1 MGMDGYKICKDEYG
15 QEYVIP
21 TERGIQEQRRIR
33 LKFLLQDAGIIA
45 PAYTLEQYKGDDK
58 YKNLPKIK
66 KYITEFERFKT
77 INLYFWSRGNA
88 SQKTTVAK
96 NIIVELSLK
105 GYSCRFIL
113 MADLLPLL
121 QTETFNNG
129 TESGQI
135 SALRSVDFLVIDDA
149 FDPRKSTLYKSG
161 YQFGFL
167 DTFLRY
173 RLETLGRA
181 TCFTS
186 NVPMEEIAESW
197 TPSIAS
203 LVQRS
208 VPTPMEFSDYMTDF
222 KSEDIWA

>member
-1 MGMDGYKICKDEYG
+1 VEGYTLCKDEFG

-21 TERGIQEQRRIR
+21 NDHGIQKQRTIR
-33 LKFLLQDAGIIA
+33 LKFLLKDAGIIA
-45 PAYTLEQYKGDDK
+45 PPYTIEQYRGEDK
-58 YKNLPKIK
+58 HENIPKIK
-66 KYITEFERFKT
+66 KYINEFERFKN

-88 SQKTTVAK
+88 SQKTTIAK
-96 NIIVELSLK
+96 NIIAELCLK
-105 GYSCRFIL
+105 GYTCRFIL

-129 TESGQI
+129 AESKTI
-135 SALRSVDFLVIDDA
+135 NKLRSVDFLVIDDA

-161 YQFGFL
+161 YQFSFL

-173 RLETLGRA
+173 RLETLNKA

-186 NVPMEEIAESW
+186 NVPIAEIDKSW

-203 LVQRS
+203 LIQRS
-208 VPTPMEFSDYMTDF
+208 VPTPMEFSDYITDF
-222 KSEDIWA
+222 NAEDIWK

>member
-1 MGMDGYKICKDEYG
+1 MEGYTVCKDEFG
-15 QEYVIP
+15 QEFVRP
-21 TERGIQEQRRIR
+21 TEDGVLKQRRIR
-33 LKFLLQDAGIIA
+33 LKFLLQDAGITA
-45 PAYTLEQYKGDDK
+45 PQFTIGQYKGDDK
-58 YKNLPKIK
+58 QGNLPKIK
-66 KYITEFERFKT
+66 KYIDEFERFKK
-77 INLYFWSRGNA
+77 INLYFWSHGNA

-113 MADLLPLL
+113 MADLLSVL
-121 QTETFNNG
+121 QTENFNNG
-129 TESGQI
+129 AESEKVN
-135 SALRSVDFLVIDDA
+135 ALRSVDFLVIDDA
-149 FDPRKSTLYKSG
+149 FDPRKSTLYRSG

-173 RLETLGRA
+173 RLETLSKA

-186 NVPMEEIAESW
+186 NVPVEEISKNW

-203 LVQRS
+203 LIQRS

-222 KSEDIWA
+222 KNEDIWA

>member
-1 MGMDGYKICKDEYG
+1 MDGYTVYKDEFG
-15 QEYVIP
+15 QEFIRP
-21 TERGIQEQRRIR
+21 TEHGKAEQRRIR
-33 LKFLLQDAGIIA
+33 LKFLLQDAGIVA
-45 PAYTLEQYKGDDK
+45 PAHTLEQYKGEDK
-58 YKNLPKIK
+58 CQNLPKIR
-66 KYITEFERFKT
+66 KYINDFERFKT
-77 INLYFWSRGNA
+77 VNLYFWSRGNA

-113 MADLLPLL
+113 MADLLSLL
-121 QTETFNNG
+121 QTETFNSG
-129 TESGQI
+129 TESEAI
-135 SALRSVDFLVIDDA
+135 NMLRLVDFLVIDDA

-173 RLETLGRA
+173 RLETLSRA

-186 NVPMEEIAESW
+186 NVPVEEIAKSW

-208 VPTPMEFSDYMTDF
+208 VPTPMEFTDYMTDF
-222 KSEDIWA
+222 RSEDIWA

>member
-1 MGMDGYKICKDEYG
+1 MDGYTVYKDEFG
-15 QEYVIP
+15 QEFVRP
-21 TERGIQEQRRIR
+21 TDHGKAEQRRIR
-33 LKFLLQDAGIIA
+33 LKFLLQDAGIVA
-45 PAYTLEQYKGDDK
+45 PAYTLEQYKGEDK
-58 YKNLPKIK
+58 CQNLLKIR
-66 KYITEFERFKT
+66 KYINDFKRFKT
-77 INLYFWSRGNA
+77 VNLYFWSRGNA

-113 MADLLPLL
+113 MADLLSLL
-121 QTETFNNG
+121 QTETFNSG
-129 TESGQI
+129 TESEAI
-135 SALRSVDFLVIDDA
+135 NMLRLVDFLVIDDA

-173 RLETLGRA
+173 RLETLSRA

-186 NVPMEEIAESW
+186 NVPVEEIAKSW

-208 VPTPMEFSDYMTDF
+208 VPTPMEFTDYMTDF
-222 KSEDIWA
+222 RSEDIWA

>member
-1 MGMDGYKICKDEYG
+1 MGMDGYKVCKDEYG
-15 QEYVIP
+15 QEYVMP

-33 LKFLLQDAGIIA
+33 LKFLLQDAGITA
-45 PAYTLEQYKGDDK
+45 PAHTLEQYKGEDRHE
-58 YKNLPKIK
+58 NLPKIK
-66 KYITEFERFKT
+66 KYINNFERFKFV
-77 INLYFWSRGNA
+77 NLYFWSPGNA

-113 MADLLPLL
+113 MADLIPLL
-121 QTETFNNG
+121 QTEAYNKG
-129 TESGQI
+129 TDSKLI
-135 SALRSVDFLVIDDA
+135 NTLRSVDFLVIDDA

-186 NVPMEEIAESW
+186 NVPMEEIAKNW

-222 KSEDIWA
+222 RSEDIWA